1 MGRRYE
7 VRRRQRQP
15 AEAHLYE
22 LNLWMWRYG
31 RGQERKVS
39 VLQAAMEARAKRLRE
54 SRARAC
60 SVQR

>member
-39 VLQAAMEARAKRLRE
+39 VLQRLQACWMAEAAAAPSIADTKP
-54 SRARAC
+54 
-60 SVQR
+60 V